1 MNDHELGSRLRR
13 QILTDLER
21 GISCD
26 GRRLQALVG
35 DYCGDSQLTLL
46 PALRYLVMSPGFSS
60 AVAQQPPLP
69 ADGRLQLRLR
79 QELEQVFTGT
89 ICQRM
94 AGVVGGLLGLPE
106 AGTGPGAAAEREQ
119 PAAVPPPAPAPTLM
133 AEEATA
139 PVPAEE
145 SSGGASGCGVVA
157 LLGAM
162 AGMVMVGVVGGLTWL
177 VLLNRTPLTFTPA
190 PSAAPTP
197 TVPTPAPATPPTTV
211 SPNQPP
217 PAPDLSQPLSADQAI
232 ASVQQLYANLSSGN
246 MDAARQ
252 LFGPAAADQFD
263 PAFFSQFREVRVSDL
278 RETGRSGSSLI
289 LEGVVTFVYP
299 DGSSQVESRSYTVET
314 TSEPPLITA
323 SSFGAVI
330 KARN

>member
-119 PAAVPPPAPAPTLM
+119 PAAVPPGTSTDADGGGSHSPGPGGGEQRWRQWLRCGGPAWRHGRHGD
-133 AEEATA
+133 
-139 PVPAEE
+139 
-145 SSGGASGCGVVA
+145 GGRG
-157 LLGAM
+157 
-162 AGMVMVGVVGGLTWL
+162 GGLTWL

-314 TSEPPLITA
+314 TSEPP
-323 SSFGAVI
+323 
-330 KARN
+330 